1 MVLSKENPLKMG
13 EVLKLNLQEALSYL
27 LYVISKRKKEKE
39 ELDKIR
45 RKNKR

>member
-1 MVLSKENPLKMG
+1 MG

-27 LYVISKRKKEKE
+27 LYVMNKRKKEKE

>member
-1 MVLSKENPLKMG
+1 MILSKEDPLKMG

-27 LYVISKRKKEKE
+27 LYVMNKRKKEKE